1 VPSVRASAVL
11 LDFPPMR
18 RLAVILLFWAAAA
31 YSDTFPV
38 IEEITPVRGPI
49 EGGTVITLR
58 GKNLARPASAL
69 SPCAFTGC
77 EPSVAIA
84 GKYAELVDVAADGTQ
99 LRVRTPSNAGGT
111 YDVVFA
117 FRTKT
122 TFQGQTLLGGPI
134 DGGVTLKRAFTYG
147 RGGYERVLVPIFAK
161 GEIPGAFGSRW
172 VTELVGWNPS
182 FFAVGVYQTPPTS
195 PNPLTNPDWGAPM
208 STFRPQL
215 NGPGSAFLY
224 AAGTAPLAF
233 SLRVRDVTRQSESYG
248 TEIPVVPESK
258 AIAGAPILLN
268 DIPRRAESRIM
279 LRIYDFDGPTG
290 GKVDL
295 HVFFDDASP
304 NEQFA
309 SETIDLPAGVQEE
322 FPSIPGYVQ
331 VDLTSELATL
341 DVPFVKNAKSLRVS
355 VAAHDANKRLWA
367 FVTVTNNQTQQ
378 ITTTTP

>member
-1 VPSVRASAVL
+1 MKL
-11 LDFPPMR
+11 
-18 RLAVILLFWAAAA
+18 LAVVLLFWAAAA

-38 IEEITPVRGPI
+38 IEELTPAQGAI

-58 GKNLARPASAL
+58 GKNLARPASTL
-69 SPCAFTGC
+69 SPCTFTGC

-84 GKYAELVDVAADGTQ
+84 GKYAELVDVAADGSQ

-111 YDVVFA
+111 YDLVFA

-122 TFQGQTLLGGPI
+122 TFQGHTLFSGPI

-161 GEIPGAFGSRW
+161 GETPGAFGSRW

-182 FFAVGVYQTPPTS
+182 FFAVGVYQTPPPTS
-195 PNPLTNPDWGAPM
+195 PNPLPNPDWGAPM

-215 NGPGSAFLY
+215 NGPGTAFLY
-224 AAGTAPLAF
+224 TAGTGSLAF
-233 SLRVRDVTRQSESYG
+233 SLRVRDVTRQSESFG
-248 TEIPVVPESK
+248 TEIPVVPESQ

-268 DIPRRAESRIM
+268 DIPRDADSRIM

-295 HVFFDDASP
+295 DVSFGDASP

-322 FPSIPGYVQ
+322 LPSIPGYVQ

-355 VAAHDANKRLWA
+355 VAAHDTNKRLWA
-367 FVTVTNNQTQQ
+367 FVTVTNNRTQQ
-378 ITTTTP
+378 ITTVTP